1 MTYRS
6 YTNKTL
12 IQNWYEDRHAPPQA
26 SQLYPLE
33 TAARCKEESISCLTS
48 AGVPKA
54 LNVLK
59 RQQKWNTAG
68 VIPDDGFR
76 DMYTTNQTEISNPV
90 KTKQDLSKPP
100 SHLNECGQTCQSL
113 QKQNIT
119 NLTDTE

>member
-1 MTYRS
+1 MSYRS

-12 IQNWYEDRHAPPQA
+12 IQNWYEDRHAPAQP
-26 SQLYPLE
+26 SKLYPTE
-33 TAARCKEESISCLTS
+33 TAARAKEEAISCLTA

-68 VIPDDGFR
+68 VIPDDGYR
-76 DMYTTNQTEISNPV
+76 DMYTINKTEIPDPK
-90 KTKQDLSKPP
+90 KTKQEISKPP
-100 SHLNECGQTCQSL
+100 GHMDREGNTYQSL

-119 NLTDTE
+119 HLTHTE